1 MKVYGVFKKFEE
13 KGAPTEP
20 TSKAPKPHP
29 MATTAISPGPMDE
42 TTVSMFILSNAFF
55 SPRVFFLCRS
65 TMRKEFSMTLSKE
78 RKKRAPSGEE
88 KTKNLSATTRAHD
101 GVFGDGMLYYSQI
114 NYALNESLIFY
125 IF

>member
-13 KGAPTEP
+13 KGAPTAP

-42 TTVSMFILSNAFF
+42 TTVSMFILSNAF
-55 SPRVFFLCRS
+55 SLRVCSFYVSFNNE
-65 TMRKEFSMTLSKE
+65 EFSMTLSKKKG
-78 RKKRAPSGEE
+78 RKEPSGEE

-101 GVFGDGMLYYSQI
+101 GVFGDGMLYYS
-114 NYALNESLIFY
+114 L
-125 IF
+125 